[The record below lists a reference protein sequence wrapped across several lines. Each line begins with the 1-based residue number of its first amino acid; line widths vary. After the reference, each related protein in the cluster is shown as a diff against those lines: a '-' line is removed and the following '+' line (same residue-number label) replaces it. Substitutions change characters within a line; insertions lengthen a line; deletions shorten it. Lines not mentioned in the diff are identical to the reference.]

1 MLYCSQIKLFNGNV
15 VDKTTIKIVL
25 CIILI
30 DWIILYVQKIAR
42 YVCELI
48 N

>member
-1 MLYCSQIKLFNGNV
+1 MLYCSQIKLFN
-15 VDKTTIKIVL
+15 DKTTIKIVL

-30 DWIILYVQKIAR
+30 DWIILHVQKIAR